1 MNSFST
7 VTNVLDKMVL
17 IKTMFDDRNG
27 KSKYSSSP
35 TTIRDKVLPVKF
47 TKHYIYIELQL
58 MTSAIYS
65 GMCKL
70 LQVACHQSYL
80 V

>member
-35 TTIRDKVLPVKF
+35 NEKVLPVKF